1 MSVVF
6 SFDLKCLTA
15 PRPDARRYA
24 DDLYLKGDGA
34 RTIILIHGL
43 TGTPNEMRALASFFN
58 RKGYT
63 VFCPRL
69 ANHGASIDIL
79 KRSRWQD
86 FYASLRE
93 AFLLM
98 PKEDKEKEVF
108 VSGLSMGALLGLL
121 LAEEFSEEIRAVSCL
136 APTLF
141 YDGWN
146 APGSR
151 FFLPFVYLSSLQYM
165 LYFKEE
171 PPYGVKN
178 KAIQERI
185 HSYYG
190 NAQLKDV
197 SGVAEHGY
205 AYFPAALLCQLQ
217 LLVKHISKR
226 LPKMRFPI
234 QLIQAKDDDMA
245 SVKNSK
251 FIYDRVKSN
260 IKEIVLLYNSYHM
273 ITADQERE
281 VVSEKMEIF
290 FNRIQGYCR

>member
-15 PRPDARRYA
+15 PRPNAQRYA
-24 DDLYLKGDGA
+24 QDIYLKGSGG
-34 RTIILIHGL
+34 RLIILIHGL
-43 TGTPNEMRALASFFN
+43 TGTPEEMRALASFFN

-63 VFCPRL
+63 VLCPRL
-69 ANHGASIDIL
+69 ANHGASIDVL

-86 FYASLRE
+86 FYASVRE
-93 AFLLM
+93 AFLKM
-98 PKEDKEKEVF
+98 PEEDKRKEVF

-121 LAEEFSEEIRAVSCL
+121 LADEFNDGIRAVTCL

-151 FFLPFVYLSSLQYM
+151 SLLPAVYLSSLQYM

-185 HSYYG
+185 HRYYG
-190 NAQLKDV
+190 NASLKDV
-197 SGVAEHGY
+197 NGVAEHGY

-245 SVKNSK
+245 SLKNSK
-251 FIYDRVKSN
+251 FIYDRIKSDM
-260 IKEIVLLYNSYHM
+260 KEIILLYNSYHM

-281 VVSEKMEIF
+281 LVAEKMEDF
-290 FNRIQGYCR
+290 FNRI